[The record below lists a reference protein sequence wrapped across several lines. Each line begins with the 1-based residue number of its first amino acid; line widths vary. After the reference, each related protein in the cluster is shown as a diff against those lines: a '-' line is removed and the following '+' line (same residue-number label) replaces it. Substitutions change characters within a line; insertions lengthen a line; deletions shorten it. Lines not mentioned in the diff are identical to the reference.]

1 MSKNI
6 IYSNICRENIL
17 KGADQ
22 VANAVRITVGPRGR
36 NCLLMEEKSG
46 RVIVTSDGA
55 TIAKAIQLKQVQENV
70 GAKLMKETAARV
82 DELVGDGTAT
92 AVILAQAML
101 QEACKNIA
109 AGANPIELRKGMQM
123 AVQMATACIK
133 KMSVPIR
140 SFQELRVVAATSAS
154 DEKMGDLVVEAMEQA
169 GPEGVI
175 TIEESHD
182 LESSVSFQEG
192 IVFERG
198 FLTPGMT
205 TDDEQKM
212 AELHNPYILIT
223 DQKLDNPK
231 ELVPVLE
238 MAKEA
243 QKPLLVIADG
253 IDPTVM
259 GLFMRNKEAL
269 HLDIVGILP
278 PLYGEG
284 RKWRLEDLAVQT
296 GGTFITE
303 DLGLSLAD
311 VTSKML
317 GTAKYVKVERS
328 KTTILG
334 AGGEP
339 EQIAMQ
345 EKKLR
350 RMIEITDYEFNKKRY
365 QERLA
370 KFVSGVAEIRVG
382 GMTEAEVKEKKTRME
397 DAYRSA
403 VSAKKEGI
411 VPGGGITLIDIMPP
425 IKAYQD
431 SLEEDKR
438 IGVSI
443 VLRVLEKPFLQIME
457 NAGLDGQY
465 ILSRIREEKRGFGY
479 DVQKESYTDMFE
491 AGIVDSAKVV
501 STELIAAA
509 SVVGTVLTTEA
520 ELTES
525 CKLS

>member
-1 MSKNI
+1 MW
-6 IYSNICRENIL
+6 
-17 KGADQ
+17 
-22 VANAVRITVGPRGR
+22 
-36 NCLLMEEKSG
+36 
-46 RVIVTSDGA
+46 
-55 TIAKAIQLKQVQENV
+55 
-70 GAKLMKETAARV
+70 
-82 DELVGDGTAT
+82 
-92 AVILAQAML
+92 
-101 QEACKNIA
+101 
-109 AGANPIELRKGMQM
+109 
-123 AVQMATACIK
+123 
-133 KMSVPIR
+133 
-140 SFQELRVVAATSAS
+140 
-154 DEKMGDLVVEAMEQA
+154 
-169 GPEGVI
+169 
-175 TIEESHD
+175 
-182 LESSVSFQEG
+182 
-192 IVFERG
+192 G
-198 FLTPGMT
+198 FYL
-205 TDDEQKM
+205 
-212 AELHNPYILIT
+212 
-223 DQKLDNPK
+223 
-231 ELVPVLE
+231 
-238 MAKEA
+238 
-243 QKPLLVIADG
+243 
-253 IDPTVM
+253 
-259 GLFMRNKEAL
+259 
-269 HLDIVGILP
+269 

-296 GGTFITE
+296 GGKYITE
-303 DLGLSLAD
+303 DLGLSLSD
-311 VTSKML
+311 VTLKML

-443 VLRVLEKPFLQIME
+443 VLRALEKPFLQIME

-479 DVQKESYTDMFE
+479 DIQKESYTDMFE